1 MKKIAIFLSFFLG
14 LSFFFVPQT
23 LAADKQATDSSNTK
37 IVEVK
42 KGEVI
47 NHDFFAAGSDVNISG
62 LVNGDVF
69 AAGGNIN
76 VDGKINGDLIA
87 GSGNIVVNGEVVG
100 NMRVGGGTVT
110 INGLVGRNV
119 TVGGSNVFIDE
130 KAQIKGSLLGF
141 SSNIK
146 VNGLVGKDV
155 RIYANQANINSTV
168 GGNVQGSMA
177 SLILDAKAK
186 ILGDLDYQAKT
197 EAQIVQGAV
206 VMGKTV
212 YQPLANNSN
221 NWANWKPAK
230 MIPVFFGLYG
240 LGLYFAFVS
249 ILMALVFGLIFLYF
263 FSKRMENMAVII
275 RTRFWACLGWGLLMP
290 IIFLFIIIFLAI
302 SLVGIPFIF
311 IVLPLFG
318 VLIYFAKIFTAFALG
333 RRILG
338 EKKAWGWVLALGLL
352 IYFALG
358 LIWGINGIAGCVF
371 TTVGL
376 GAFFLDQKS
385 RRQPAKV
392 IVNTSKK

>member
-1 MKKIAIFLSFFLG
+1 MKKIFILFSFFLG

-23 LAADKQATDSSNTK
+23 LAADNQATDSSSTK

-42 KGEVI
+42 KDEVI
-47 NHDFFAAGSDVNISG
+47 NHDFFAAGSDVNING

-69 AAGGNIN
+69 AAGGNVN

-100 NMRVGGGTVT
+100 DIRAGGNTVT

-119 TVGGSNVFIDE
+119 TVGGSNVIINE

-141 SSNIK
+141 SNNIR

-155 RIYANQANINSTV
+155 RVYANQANINSTI

-177 SLILDAKAK
+177 NLILDAKAK

-197 EAQIVQGAV
+197 EAQMVQGAV
-206 VMGKTV
+206 VIGKTT
-212 YQPLANNSN
+212 YQPLPSN
-221 NWANWKPAK
+221 NNVANWKPAK
-230 MIPVFFGLYG
+230 IMPVFFGLYG
-240 LGLYFAFVS
+240 FGLYLKFVS
-249 ILMALVFGLIFLYF
+249 VIMALVFGLIFLYF

-275 RTRFWACLGWGLLMP
+275 RSRFWACLGWGLLMP
-290 IIFLFIIIFLAI
+290 IIFLFVIIFLAI

-311 IVLPLFG
+311 IALPLFG

-352 IYFALG
+352 IYFGLG
-358 LIWGINGIAGCVF
+358 LIWGINGIAGCIF
-371 TTVGL
+371 TAVGL

-385 RRQPAKV
+385 RRQVAKAV
-392 IVNTSKK
+392 VKTSKK

>member
-1 MKKIAIFLSFFLG
+1 MMKKILILFSFILG

-23 LAADKQATDSSNTK
+23 LAADNQATSSSDKK
-37 IVEVK
+37 IVEIK

-47 NHDFFAAGSDVNISG
+47 EHDFFGAGSDVNING

-69 AAGGNIN
+69 AAGGNVN

-100 NMRVGGGTVT
+100 NIRVMGGTVT
-110 INGLVGRNV
+110 INGLIGRNL
-119 TVGGSNVFIDE
+119 TVGGGNIIVNE

-141 SSNIK
+141 GSNIK
-146 VNGLVGKDV
+146 VNGSVGKDV

-168 GGNVQGSMA
+168 SGNVQGSMA
-177 SLILDAKAK
+177 SLTLDAKAK

-197 EAQIVQGAV
+197 EVQMVQGAV
-206 VMGKTV
+206 IMGKTT
-212 YQPLANNSN
+212 YQPLPENNN
-221 NWANWKPAK
+221 KANWKPAR
-230 MIPVFFGLYG
+230 MMPLFFGLYG

-290 IIFLFIIIFLAI
+290 IIFLFVIIFLAI
-302 SLVGIPFIF
+302 SLIGIPFIF

-352 IYFALG
+352 IYFALS

-371 TTVGL
+371 TAVGL

-385 RRQPAKV
+385 RRQIIKEV
-392 IVNTSKK
+392 VKTSKK